1 MSPEPFA
8 IGCMVWLRY
17 GVEGVRST
25 NEVECRRSSHLS
37 AARL

>member
-8 IGCMVWLRY
+8 IGCAVWLRY
-17 GVEGVRST
+17 DTKCVRST
-25 NEVECRRSSHLS
+25 NEVECWRSSHSS